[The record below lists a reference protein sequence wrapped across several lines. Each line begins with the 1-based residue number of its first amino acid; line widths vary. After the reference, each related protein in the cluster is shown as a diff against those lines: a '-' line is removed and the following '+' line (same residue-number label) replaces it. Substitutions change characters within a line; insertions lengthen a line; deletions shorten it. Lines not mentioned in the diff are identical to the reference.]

1 MDLSKQSEGR
11 LRAVY
16 TVSELA
22 AMAGVSRH
30 RMNRLLVEAGVLKYR
45 GSRRARTV
53 CLSQLKRGFPDLWDS
68 IVLKLGAE
76 TQE

>member
-22 AMAGVSRH
+22 AMPGCPAT
-30 RMNRLLVEAGVLKYR
+30 A
-45 GSRRARTV
+45 
-53 CLSQLKRGFPDLWDS
+53 
-68 IVLKLGAE
+68 
-76 TQE
+76 